1 MRAEAVRQ
9 SHTSALELG
18 TTWEGDYATEP
29 QECAWATEALFFI
42 RVLEGGAPAAAA
54 AQVEIG
60 PDGIHWCPEG
70 TRVPIPAEPGATA
83 CARVREFGGWLR
95 LTGSLPRGT
104 SLQVL
109 VHLVLK
115 E

>member
-1 MRAEAVRQ
+1 MRQ
-9 SHTSALELG
+9 SHSSAIELG
-18 TTWEGDYATEP
+18 TTWEGAFATEP
-29 QECAWATEALFFI
+29 QECAWAAEALFFI
-42 RVLEGGAPAAAA
+42 RVLEGSAPAGAVAR
-54 AQVEIG
+54 VELS

-70 TRVPIPAEPGATA
+70 TEMRIPAEPEETTS
-83 CARVREFGGWLR
+83 ARVREFGGWLR
-95 LTGSLPRGT
+95 LAGSLPPGT

>member
-1 MRAEAVRQ
+1 MRQ
-9 SHTSALELG
+9 SHTSAIELG
-18 TTWEGDYATEP
+18 TTWEGAFATEP

-42 RVLEGGAPAAAA
+42 RVLEGSAPPGTT
-54 AQVEIG
+54 AQVEIS

-70 TRVPIPAEPGATA
+70 TLVPIPGEPEETS

>member
-1 MRAEAVRQ
+1 MRQ
-9 SHTSALELG
+9 SHTSAIELG
-18 TTWEGDYATEP
+18 TTWEGAFVTEP
-29 QECAWATEALFFI
+29 QECAWAAEALFFI
-42 RVLEGGAPAAAA
+42 RVLEGSAPAGAVAR
-54 AQVEIG
+54 VELS

-70 TRVPIPAEPGATA
+70 TEMRIPAEPEETTA
-83 CARVREFGGWLR
+83 ARVREFGGWLR
-95 LTGSLPRGT
+95 LAGSLPPGT

>member
-1 MRAEAVRQ
+1 MRQ
-9 SHTSALELG
+9 SHTSAIELG
-18 TTWEGDYATEP
+18 TTWEGAFATEP

-42 RVLEGGAPAAAA
+42 RMLEGGAPAGAA
-54 AQVEIG
+54 AQVEIS

-70 TRVPIPAEPGATA
+70 TLVRIPAEPEATA
-83 CARVREFGGWLR
+83 WARVREFGGWLR
-95 LTGSLPRGT
+95 LTGSLPAGT
-104 SLQVL
+104 RLQVL

>member
-1 MRAEAVRQ
+1 MRQ
-9 SHTSALELG
+9 SHTSAVELA
-18 TTWEGDYATEP
+18 TTWEGAFATEP

-42 RVLEGGAPAAAA
+42 RVLEGNAPPGAVAG
-54 AQVEIG
+54 VELS
-60 PDGIHWCPEG
+60 PDGMHWCPEG
-70 TRVPIPAEPGATA
+70 TELRIPAEPEATTW
-83 CARVREFGGWLR
+83 ARVREFGGWLR
-95 LTGSLPRGT
+95 LSGSLPPGT

>member
-1 MRAEAVRQ
+1 MRH
-9 SHTSALELG
+9 SHTSAIELG
-18 TTWEGDYATEP
+18 TTWEGAFATEP

-42 RVLEGGAPAAAA
+42 RVLEGGVAARGGSPGGD
-54 AQVEIG
+54 QPG
-60 PDGIHWCPEG
+60 RYPL
-70 TRVPIPAEPGATA
+70 VPRGHVATVSPPSRRQQA
-83 CARVREFGGWLR
+83 WARVREFGGWLR

-104 SLQVL
+104 NLQVL

>member
-1 MRAEAVRQ
+1 MRQ
-9 SHTSALELG
+9 SHTSAIELG
-18 TTWEGDYATEP
+18 TTWEGAFATEP

-42 RVLEGGAPAAAA
+42 RVLEGRTPAGAVAR
-54 AQVEIG
+54 VELS

-70 TRVPIPAEPGATA
+70 TELRIPAEPEETVW
-83 CARVREFGGWLR
+83 ARVREFGGWLR
-95 LTGSLPRGT
+95 LTGSLPPGT

>member
-1 MRAEAVRQ
+1 MRQ
-9 SHTSALELG
+9 SHTSTIELG
-18 TTWEGDYATEP
+18 TTWEGAFATEP

-42 RVLEGGAPAAAA
+42 RVLEGSPPAGAVAR
-54 AQVEIG
+54 VELG

-70 TRVPIPAEPGATA
+70 TEVRIPAAGPAETT

-95 LTGSLPRGT
+95 LAGSLPAGT